1 MLVREAMTPQPV
13 TVRPDSSVKAAL
25 ALLDRHSVTMLP
37 VTSAQGV
44 LVGILSEADVIRDR
58 VGPDARATMLPPDE
72 ARTDFVLDNVS
83 EVMNHR
89 SVTVREDTDL
99 ADAAEL
105 MTSTS
110 VKSLPV
116 VDDHFRVVGVL
127 SRRDIVHLLARS
139 DADVEREIDDLYRRL
154 GVTWL
159 VAVSDGLVTVTGP
172 VDEKDRA
179 LAVSAASTVAGVVHV
194 RVA

>member
-1 MLVREAMTPQPV
+1 MLVREAMTPRPV
-13 TVRPDSSVKAAL
+13 TVRPDSSVKEAL

-58 VGPDARATMLPPDE
+58 VGPDARATILPPDE
-72 ARTDFVLDNVS
+72 ARTDFVLDNVA

-116 VDDHFRVVGVL
+116 VDDHNRVVGVL

-159 VAVSDGLVTVTGP
+159 VDVSDGLVTVTGP

>member
-1 MLVREAMTPQPV
+1 MLVREAMTPRPV
-13 TVRPDSSVKAAL
+13 TVRPDSSVKEAL

-58 VGPDARATMLPPDE
+58 VGPDARATILPPDE
-72 ARTDFVLDNVS
+72 ARTDFVLDNVA

-116 VDDHFRVVGVL
+116 VDDHYRVVGVL

-159 VAVSDGLVTVTGP
+159 VDVSDGLVTVTGP

>member
-1 MLVREAMTPQPV
+1 MLVREAMTPRPV
-13 TVRPDSSVKAAL
+13 TVRPDSSVKEAL

-58 VGPDARATMLPPDE
+58 VGPDARATILPPDE
-72 ARTDFVLDNVS
+72 ARTDFVLDNVA

-116 VDDHFRVVGVL
+116 VDDHNRVVGVL

-159 VAVSDGLVTVTGP
+159 VDVSDGLVTVTGP

-194 RVA
+194 RVP

>member
-154 GVTWL
+154 GVAWL
-159 VAVSDGLVTVTGP
+159 VDVSDGLVTVTGP

>member
-1 MLVREAMTPQPV
+1 M
-13 TVRPDSSVKAAL
+13 
-25 ALLDRHSVTMLP
+25 
-37 VTSAQGV
+37 
-44 LVGILSEADVIRDR
+44 
-58 VGPDARATMLPPDE
+58 
-72 ARTDFVLDNVS
+72 
-83 EVMNHR
+83 
-89 SVTVREDTDL
+89 
-99 ADAAEL
+99 
-105 MTSTS
+105 
-110 VKSLPV
+110 
-116 VDDHFRVVGVL
+116 L

-159 VAVSDGLVTVTGP
+159 VDVSDGLVTVTGP

>member
-1 MLVREAMTPQPV
+1 MLVREAMTPRPV
-13 TVRPDSSVKAAL
+13 TVRPDSSVKEAL

-99 ADAAEL
+99 ADAADL

-154 GVTWL
+154 GVSWL
-159 VAVSDGLVTVTGP
+159 VDVSDGLVTVTGP

-194 RVA
+194 HVA

>member
-1 MLVREAMTPQPV
+1 MLVREAMTPRPV

-58 VGPDARATMLPPDE
+58 VGPDARATMMPPDE

-110 VKSLPV
+110 VKSLRV

-159 VAVSDGLVTVTGP
+159 VDVSDGLVTVTGP